1 MAHRPHWQ
9 DAPREAVRAKVS
21 EFLGANSEGWIID
34 GNYQNM
40 VADITW
46 NSATDII
53 WLDYPIFV
61 VLWRLLFRTIR
72 RIRSGEKLWGMEGCI
87 ETWRSQFFSSDS
99 LLFIPYFNKTNG
111 SLWVFWFYRYRRPM
125 FYRDLAGKEKG
136 KLEGANV
143 IWFQWPGKTQA
154 WLEALKAD
162 SDKSHL
168 NGPNPRL
175 IFEI

>member
-53 WLDYPIFV
+53 WLITPFLWSFGGYCSGQLEGFV
-61 VLWRLLFRTIR
+61 AARNCGVWKDVLRHGGVNFFLRIPSCSFPTSTRL
-72 RIRSGEKLWGMEGCI
+72 MVVYGC
-87 ETWRSQFFSSDS
+87 FG
-99 LLFIPYFNKTNG
+99 FIGTGVQCFIGIWLERK
-111 SLWVFWFYRYRRPM
+111 
-125 FYRDLAGKEKG
+125 KG
-136 KLEGANV
+136 K
-143 IWFQWPGKTQA
+143 
-154 WLEALKAD
+154 
-162 SDKSHL
+162 
-168 NGPNPRL
+168 
-175 IFEI
+175 